1 MIASPSLLIALG
13 VAWFI
18 LYWIF
23 GGVLFSIIAVL
34 KVGRVHKARFGCLF
48 TLLTAGMGGLA
59 AWAGLQLSAVQIA
72 TCPAATSDAP
82 LWVDQFSCGIIGI
95 LGTFFVGFLLVLVV
109 GAALISLFTSRGTS
123 WIEASPSSEEG
134 TEKEDYDHH
143 ASPAHK

>member
-1 MIASPSLLIALG
+1 MLASPSLWLALS
-13 VAWFI
+13 VAWFL

-48 TLLTAGMGGLA
+48 TLVTAGMGALA

-72 TCPAATSDAP
+72 TCPVATSEAP

-95 LGTFFVGFLLVLVV
+95 LITFFVGFVLMLGV
-109 GAALISLFTSRGTS
+109 GVALMSLFTSRGIS
-123 WIEASPSSEEG
+123 WIEAHQEEEG
-134 TEKEDYDHH
+134 TKRY
-143 ASPAHK
+143 K